1 MATRIATL
9 KDTNAGRTVA
19 VVGDLYRFLATG
31 KETDGKYAQLEATV
45 FPGGGP
51 PPHIHRREEE
61 GFFILEGEITF
72 QIGEDRIVAT
82 AGMFAN
88 MPIGTPH
95 AFKNET
101 DRPARMIITVAPAGI
116 EEMFLEIG
124 SEASPGMTVS
134 PPTKAEIEKLL
145 AVAPRYGIELL
156 PPKH

>member
-31 KETDGKYAQLEATV
+31 KETDGKYAQFEATV

-72 QIGEDRIVAT
+72 QIDAWSRAVGFPEVKRIAEQVRRALTDSDLELTDNAMLSLEHSQTRMMRDPDGLTNHAAVVFT
-82 AGMFAN
+82 AFVEQ
-88 MPIGTPH
+88 P
-95 AFKNET
+95 
-101 DRPARMIITVAPAGI
+101 
-116 EEMFLEIG
+116 
-124 SEASPGMTVS
+124 
-134 PPTKAEIEKLL
+134 
-145 AVAPRYGIELL
+145 
-156 PPKH
+156 